1 MRKAGSVC
9 AKVELEEGGC
19 CPGQMGEKHW
29 GARVVHTLE
38 KEHCQPP
45 ETRLEHAK
53 RPWAEA
59 QGAREE
65 AWERVLQQDSKAS
78 TWPEAQPNALLPV
91 ASGACHPA

>member
-38 KEHCQPP
+38 KR
-45 ETRLEHAK
+45 T
-53 RPWAEA
+53 
-59 QGAREE
+59 
-65 AWERVLQQDSKAS
+65 
-78 TWPEAQPNALLPV
+78 LPV
-91 ASGACHPA
+91 SQREHTTVAG